1 MMPTTEQEKPTTNK
15 QRQRNRK
22 ADQRKQKGERKTQAL
37 PDQVLPDQALPEE
50 VLPDAMLSESA
61 SVDAD
66 PVTATIEAAS
76 LEVAPVIVATEKAAE
91 VTLSGEVLPPE
102 GRQAAPLAAGPFAL
116 AFAYGE
122 YSRKSWAAGRF
133 LVERLI
139 AARSFDEAIE
149 VQGEIAKFAYANF
162 LSHSQKISEFYGAL
176 AIGFFRPLEELAPQ
190 WPRASR

>member
-1 MMPTTEQEKPTTNK
+1 MPTTEQEKSTSK

-22 ADQRKQKGERKTQAL
+22 ADHRKQKGERKTQAL
-37 PDQVLPDQALPEE
+37 SDQVLPDQVIPDE
-50 VLPDAMLSESA
+50 VLPDAVLSESVSA
-61 SVDAD
+61 DAD
-66 PVTATIEAAS
+66 PVTATIEPAS
-76 LEVAPVIVATEKAAE
+76 LEVAPVAVAAEKAVETA
-91 VTLSGEVLPPE
+91 LSGEVLPPE
-102 GRQAAPLAAGPFAL
+102 GRKAAPLAVGPFAL

-122 YSRKSWAAGRF
+122 YSRKSWATSRF

-139 AARSFDEAIE
+139 AVRSFDEAIE

-176 AIGFFRPLEELAPQ
+176 ALGFFRPLEELAPQ

>member
-1 MMPTTEQEKPTTNK
+1 MMPTTEQEKSTSK

-22 ADQRKQKGERKTQAL
+22 ADQRKERRERKTQVV
-37 PDQVLPDQALPEE
+37 PDQVLSEQVLPDQALP
-50 VLPDAMLSESA
+50 DAMLSESVSA
-61 SVDAD
+61 DAD
-66 PVTATIEAAS
+66 PVTAATIEAAPID
-76 LEVAPVIVATEKAAE
+76 VAPLAVAAE
-91 VTLSGEVLPPE
+91 KTVETALSGEVLPPE
-102 GRQAAPLAAGPFAL
+102 GRQAAPLAAGPFTL

-139 AARSFDEAIE
+139 AVRSLDEAIE